1 MVDDTGAYETT
12 GYDDDSVEYNDDG
25 VGDEDDGIDYPED
38 DEMPDY
44 TEENA
49 VPEDDSDGVATALL
63 WFSVAGAVIMGLL
76 WIIGTTGVFGLT
88 WTVLGPTTTLAIG
101 VVAAIG
107 AALSWYSETSDTTD
121 ATA

>member
-12 GYDDDSVEYNDDG
+12 EHDGVEY
-25 VGDEDDGIDYPED
+25 EDDGIDYPED

-44 TEENA
+44 AEENA
-49 VPEDDSDGVATALL
+49 VPEDDSDGAATALL
-63 WFSVAGAVIMGLL
+63 WFSVAGATITGLL
-76 WIIGTTGVFGLT
+76 WIIDVTGVFGLT
-88 WTVLGPTTTLAIG
+88 WAVLGSTTTLAIA

-107 AALSWYSETSDTTD
+107 AALSWYGEASDAAD

>member
-1 MVDDTGAYETT
+1 MADDTGTYETVE
-12 GYDDDSVEYNDDG
+12 YDDDDVAYNDDG
-25 VGDEDDGIDYPED
+25 SIDYPED
-38 DEMPDY
+38 EETPDY

-49 VPEDDSDGVATALL
+49 VPEDDSDGAATALL

-76 WIIGTTGVFGLT
+76 WIIDVTGAFGLT
-88 WTVLGPTTTLAIG
+88 WAVLGSTTTLAIA

-107 AALSWYSETSDTTD
+107 AALTWYGEASGTAD